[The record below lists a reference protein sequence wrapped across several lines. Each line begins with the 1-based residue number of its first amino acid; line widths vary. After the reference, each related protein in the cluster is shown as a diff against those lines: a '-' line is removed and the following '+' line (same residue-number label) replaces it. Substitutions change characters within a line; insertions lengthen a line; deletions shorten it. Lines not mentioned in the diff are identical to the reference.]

1 MIKCEAAINIVLITL
16 IVMLVTA
23 IILLKLLVFR

>member
-1 MIKCEAAINIVLITL
+1 MTECKGAINVVLITL
-16 IVMLVTA
+16 IVTLVTA

>member
-1 MIKCEAAINIVLITL
+1 MTECEAAINVVLITL
-16 IVMLVTA
+16 IVTLVTA